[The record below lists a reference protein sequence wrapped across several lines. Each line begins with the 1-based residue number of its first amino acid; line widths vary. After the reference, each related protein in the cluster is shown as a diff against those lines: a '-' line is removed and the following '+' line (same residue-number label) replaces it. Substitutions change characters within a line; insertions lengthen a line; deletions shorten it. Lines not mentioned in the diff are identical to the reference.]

1 MKDYRSDCSNRNHN
15 HLVDLYDRLSSGDD
29 AETIRST
36 IIVAQKYSQEHKIY
50 FHYEKIKLPSINFEI
65 VNRLRKERRRKQ
77 NVRIS

>member
-1 MKDYRSDCSNRNHN
+1 MKDYRSDCSNRNHI
-15 HLVDLYDRLSSGDD
+15 VDLYDRLSSRDD

-36 IIVAQKYSQEHKIY
+36 IIAAQKYSQEHKIS